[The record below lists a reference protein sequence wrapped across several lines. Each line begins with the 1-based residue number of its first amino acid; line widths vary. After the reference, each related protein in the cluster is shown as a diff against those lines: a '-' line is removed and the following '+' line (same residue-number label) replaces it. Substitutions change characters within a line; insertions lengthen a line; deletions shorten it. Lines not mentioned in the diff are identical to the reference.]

1 MKTCLVGCGGIAA
14 VHGSVLTPDID
25 TEFVAA
31 ADIKPKKAQTYAENF
46 HTKPYPSLE
55 SMLEAEKP
63 DVLHICTPH
72 YLHVPMAIYSLER
85 NINVFMEKPPAISF
99 DQLEELKKAAAK
111 SETQLG
117 FCYQNRYNASIRA
130 AKDLIDSG
138 KAGKVLGAR
147 AFVTWCRGAAY
158 YTESG
163 WRGSL
168 KTEGGG
174 VLINQSV
181 HTQDLLCFLLGDPTA
196 VDATMTNHHLKDV
209 IEVEDTLEAYID
221 FNGVHANFYATTS
234 YCADVAPLIEI
245 ACENMTIRVED
256 PHVTVYPKD
265 AAPYQLSIETLTP
278 IGKSYWG
285 TGHTACISDF
295 YQSLHDNRRFRLNL
309 ETMEPSIRLMLGT
322 YESARSGHSVALIE
336 Q

>member
-14 VHGSVLTPDID
+14 VHGSVLTSGID

-31 ADIKPKKAQTYAENF
+31 ADIKPEKAQTYAENF

-55 SMLEAEKP
+55 SMLDAEKP

-72 YLHVPMAIYSLER
+72 YLHVPMTIYALER

-111 SETQLG
+111 SEAQLG

-181 HTQDLLCFLLGDPTA
+181 HTQDLLCFLLGDPTT
-196 VDATMTNHHLKDV
+196 VDATMTNQHLKDV
-209 IEVEDTLEAYID
+209 IEVEDTLEAYICLL
-221 FNGVHANFYATTS
+221 YTS
-234 YCADVAPLIEI
+234 RCV
-245 ACENMTIRVED
+245 
-256 PHVTVYPKD
+256 
-265 AAPYQLSIETLTP
+265 
-278 IGKSYWG
+278 
-285 TGHTACISDF
+285 
-295 YQSLHDNRRFRLNL
+295 
-309 ETMEPSIRLMLGT
+309 
-322 YESARSGHSVALIE
+322 
-336 Q
+336 

>member
-14 VHGSVLTPDID
+14 VHGSVLTSDID

-31 ADIKPKKAQTYAENF
+31 ADIKPEKAQTYAENF

-55 SMLEAEKP
+55 SMLDAEKP

-72 YLHVPMAIYSLER
+72 YLHVPMTIYALER

-111 SETQLG
+111 SEAQLG

-147 AFVTWCRGAAY
+147 A
-158 YTESG
+158 S
-163 WRGSL
+163 RGSL

-181 HTQDLLCFLLGDPTA
+181 HTQDLLCFLLGDPTT
-196 VDATMTNHHLKDV
+196 VDATMTNHHLKNV

-221 FNGVHANFYATTS
+221 FNGVHASFYATTS

-265 AAPYQLSIETLTP
+265 AAPYQLSVETLPP

-285 TGHTACISDF
+285 TGHTAGISDF
-295 YQSLHDNRRFRLNL
+295 YQSLRDNRRLRLNL

-322 YESARSGHSVALIE
+322 YESARSGHSVTLIE

>member
-14 VHGSVLTPDID
+14 VHGSVLTSGID
-25 TEFVAA
+25 TEFIAA
-31 ADIKPKKAQTYAENF
+31 ADIKPEKAQHYAETF

-55 SMLEAEKP
+55 SMLDAETP

-72 YLHVPMAIYSLER
+72 YLHVPMAIYALER

-111 SETQLG
+111 SDAQLG

-130 AKDLIDSG
+130 AKDLITSG

-196 VDATMTNHHLKDV
+196 VDATLTNHHLKDI

-221 FNGVHANFYATTS
+221 FGDLHASFYATTA
-234 YCADVAPLIEI
+234 YCADVPPLIEI

-256 PHVTVYPKD
+256 PHVTVYPKN
-265 AAPYQLSIETLTP
+265 AEPYQLCVEELTP
-278 IGKSYWG
+278 IGKSYW
-285 TGHTACISDF
+285 
-295 YQSLHDNRRFRLNL
+295 
-309 ETMEPSIRLMLGT
+309 
-322 YESARSGHSVALIE
+322 
-336 Q
+336 

>member
-14 VHGSVLTPDID
+14 VHGSVLTSGID

-31 ADIKPKKAQTYAENF
+31 ADIKPEKAQTYAENF

-111 SETQLG
+111 SEAQLG

-221 FNGVHANFYATTS
+221 FNGVHANF
-234 YCADVAPLIEI
+234 
-245 ACENMTIRVED
+245 
-256 PHVTVYPKD
+256 
-265 AAPYQLSIETLTP
+265 
-278 IGKSYWG
+278 
-285 TGHTACISDF
+285 
-295 YQSLHDNRRFRLNL
+295 
-309 ETMEPSIRLMLGT
+309 
-322 YESARSGHSVALIE
+322 
-336 Q
+336 

>member
-14 VHGSVLTPDID
+14 VHGSVLTSGID

-31 ADIKPKKAQTYAENF
+31 ADIKLEKAQSYAENF

-111 SETQLG
+111 SDAQLG

-138 KAGKVLGAR
+138 KFGKVLGAR

-209 IEVEDTLEAYID
+209 IEVEDTLESYID
-221 FNGVHANFYATTS
+221 FNGVHASFYATTS
-234 YCADVAPLIEI
+234 YCADVRCRTADRNCLRKYDNPGGRPAHHGISQRRCALS
-245 ACENMTIRVED
+245 AFHRNAD
-256 PHVTVYPKD
+256 PDRQELLGHRTHRMHFGFLSVTARQP
-265 AAPYQLSIETLTP
+265 TL
-278 IGKSYWG
+278 
-285 TGHTACISDF
+285 
-295 YQSLHDNRRFRLNL
+295 
-309 ETMEPSIRLMLGT
+309 
-322 YESARSGHSVALIE
+322 
-336 Q
+336 